1 MSFSSE
7 VKEELSKLNNLANK
21 KIVKYEFLGYL
32 SAGAV
37 CLEKNKLKF
46 TTENEYNINRF
57 AKLISNLQY
66 RNYEIE
72 MIGRNFCITLNQK
85 IELPEVFYQEHKI
98 EINQKMVRKIIKE
111 EEDLSRALGRGCF
124 LGGGSITNPEN
135 RYHLE
140 IRFSEQKNAEMIE
153 NVLTSYEIN
162 FGKMKKAKGFSI
174 YMKDGDEISKFLALI
189 NASHS
194 VLKFEEIRVYRDIKN
209 QVNRK
214 VNCETANL
222 NKTVN
227 AALQQIENIQYLQSI
242 GKLKELSEPLQEI
255 AKIRL
260 EHPEASLIEL
270 GNMLAKPIGKSG
282 VNHRFQ
288 AIEKIVEDLKMKK

>member
-72 MIGRNFCITLNQK
+72 MIGRNFCITLNKK

-111 EEDLSRALGRGCF
+111 
-124 LGGGSITNPEN
+124 
-135 RYHLE
+135 
-140 IRFSEQKNAEMIE
+140 
-153 NVLTSYEIN
+153 
-162 FGKMKKAKGFSI
+162 
-174 YMKDGDEISKFLALI
+174 
-189 NASHS
+189 
-194 VLKFEEIRVYRDIKN
+194 
-209 QVNRK
+209 
-214 VNCETANL
+214 
-222 NKTVN
+222 
-227 AALQQIENIQYLQSI
+227 
-242 GKLKELSEPLQEI
+242 
-255 AKIRL
+255 
-260 EHPEASLIEL
+260 
-270 GNMLAKPIGKSG
+270 
-282 VNHRFQ
+282 
-288 AIEKIVEDLKMKK
+288 